1 MRADRL
7 VATLLLMQT
16 RGRVTA
22 AEIAAELEVSVATAR
37 RDLEALS
44 AAGVPV
50 YPQPGRHGGWS
61 LVGGARTDL
70 SGLSAAE
77 ARALFLLAGPSAASG
92 EAKAALRK
100 LLRALPAPFRT
111 DAEAAAGSTLIDP
124 AGWGERDR
132 QPSGIVALLQDAVIR
147 RRRIRFTYRTVDRT
161 PGTGSR
167 APAAAKGTPGDERE
181 ADPWGLVDKDDVFY
195 LVAGTVK
202 GRRTFRVDRMSG
214 VTVTEE
220 TFERPADFTLDE
232 EWNRVVGRVEDLRA
246 RTWATL
252 MIAERFVWVLRDHF
266 GRHCE
271 VHETLPDGRARV
283 RVGVPHARDIARTL
297 SGWGA
302 AVEVLDPPEVR
313 AELARIGTEL
323 VHLYPSPSPDPE
335 TSPNPQTSPNPE
347 TPTNPET
354 SADPQTP
361 PALGITP

>member
-1 MRADRL
+1 MSVSLRCAVGIDVSALSAHLLSTFSANLADMRADRL

-70 SGLSAAE
+70 SGLSAPE

-111 DAEAAAGSTLIDP
+111 EAEAAAGATLIDP
-124 AGWGERDR
+124 SGWGEGERRPD
-132 QPSGIVALLQDAVIR
+132 GTVVLLQDAVIR
-147 RRRIRFTYRTVDRT
+147 HRRIRFTYRGARSRESGTVVPT
-161 PGTGSR
+161 
-167 APAAAKGTPGDERE
+167 GDERE

-195 LVAGTVK
+195 LIAGTAK
-202 GRRTFRVDRMSG
+202 GRRTFRVDRMSA

-220 TFERPADFTLDE
+220 TFERPADFVLDDA
-232 EWNRVVGRVEDLRA
+232 WGQVVGKVEDMRA
-246 RTWATL
+246 RTWAML
-252 MIAERFVWVLRDHF
+252 LIAERFVWVLRDHF

-271 VHETLPDGRARV
+271 VLETLPDGRARV
-283 RVGVPHARDIARTL
+283 RVGAPQPRDIARTL

-323 VHLYPSPSPDPE
+323 VDLYL
-335 TSPNPQTSPNPE
+335 TGT
-347 TPTNPET
+347 
-354 SADPQTP
+354 
-361 PALGITP
+361 GITEETQSTS

>member
-77 ARALFLLAGPSAASG
+77 ARALFLLAGPSAESG

-132 QPSGIVALLQDAVIR
+132 QPPGTVALLQDAVIR
-147 RRRIRFTYRTVDRT
+147 RRRIRFTYRTVKRGSAGV
-161 PGTGSR
+161 PATGR
-167 APAAAKGTPGDERE
+167 GTPGGERE
-181 ADPWGLVDKDDVFY
+181 ADPSGLVDKDDVFY

-214 VTVTEE
+214 VTVTGE

-252 MIAERFVWVLRDHF
+252 TIDERFVWVLRDHF

-271 VHETLPDGRARV
+271 VHETLPGGRARV
-283 RVGVPHARDIARTL
+283 RVGAPQARDIARTL

-313 AELARIGTEL
+313 AELARIGNEL
-323 VHLYPSPSPDPE
+323 VQLYAPD
-335 TSPNPQTSPNPE
+335 
-347 TPTNPET
+347 
-354 SADPQTP
+354 
-361 PALGITP
+361 GRGG